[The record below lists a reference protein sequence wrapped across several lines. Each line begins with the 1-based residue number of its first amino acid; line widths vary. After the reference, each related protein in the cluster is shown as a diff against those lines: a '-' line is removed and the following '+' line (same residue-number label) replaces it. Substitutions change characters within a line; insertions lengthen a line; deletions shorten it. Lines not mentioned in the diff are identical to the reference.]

1 MTHEDARSGTTL
13 SWPNAAGAG
22 AGCHGFFIAR
32 AGRDKDEDEDAG
44 AGVLLIA
51 ARARAHMAAD
61 GLRASAAGRDQRAY

>member
-32 AGRDKDEDEDAG
+32 AGRGQGRGRCLSRRGRVHIWPPTDCAHRQPDA
-44 AGVLLIA
+44 I
-51 ARARAHMAAD
+51 
-61 GLRASAAGRDQRAY
+61 SAY